1 MARKSN
7 DSSGAWILI
16 LIFAVAATPVAA
28 FWLLLSKD
36 PDKKVIGIVLLI
48 IWAFI
53 MLCYLIGAAA

>member
-1 MARKSN
+1 MARKSQ
-7 DSSGAWILI
+7 DSSGTWILI
-16 LIFAVAATPVAA
+16 AILAVAAAPIAG
-28 FWLLLSKD
+28 FWLLLSRD